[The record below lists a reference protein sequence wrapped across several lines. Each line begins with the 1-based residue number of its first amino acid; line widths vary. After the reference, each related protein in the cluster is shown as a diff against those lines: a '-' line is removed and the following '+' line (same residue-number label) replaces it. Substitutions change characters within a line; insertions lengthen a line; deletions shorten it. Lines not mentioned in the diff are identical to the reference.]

1 MNVLMPQ
8 LGETVAEGKI
18 TKWFKSVG
26 DVIQPGDILFEIE
39 TDKTSMEVPAVE
51 GGTLTDIHLQI
62 GAVAP
67 VGAVVAMI
75 SPNSTSA
82 TATAGTTASPNGAKA
97 TNNDSNLGAALSGYG
112 ATPTEGPQ
120 APSKGSLVTPSP
132 THGPL
137 DPFFEV
143 RTPSRNYGP
152 ARLSGG
158 TYVTPLARRLAGE
171 KGIDLGA
178 LTGSGGRGRI
188 VSADVM
194 AAASSAAVQRVQLAP
209 AESSS
214 NIVALY
220 QDVEFEEVPLS
231 GMRSTIARRLVD
243 AKQTIPHFYLSADIK
258 VDALL
263 KLRKQANEAAV
274 RTGEAAYKLS
284 VNDLIIKGLGVAL
297 QRVPA
302 ANAVW
307 AGDRILRF
315 KRSDIGVAV
324 SVDDGLFTPVIR
336 DVDRKSPSQISSEMR
351 NLAARARAKKLLP
364 AEYKG
369 GVSAISNLGMYGTKQ
384 FTAIINP
391 PHSSILA
398 VGAVERRPTEG
409 PHGQPIFASI
419 MSVTLSCDHRVI
431 DGALGAKL
439 LEAIRD
445 VLEDPITMVV

>member
-26 DVIQPGDILFEIE
+26 DIIQPGDTLFEIE

-51 GGTLTDIHLQI
+51 GGTLTDIHLQV

-67 VGAVVAMI
+67 VGAVVAAI
-75 SPNSTSA
+75 SANGASA
-82 TATAGTTASPNGAKA
+82 AATAGSAVSPSGAKTA
-97 TNNDSNLGAALSGYG
+97 NKDSNLEAALSGYG
-112 ATPTEGPQ
+112 AMPTEGPR
-120 APSKGSLVTPSP
+120 APSRGSLVTPSP
-132 THGPL
+132 TQGPL

-143 RTPSRNYGP
+143 RTPARNYGP

-158 TYVTPLARRLAGE
+158 TLVTPLARRLADE
-171 KGIDLGA
+171 KGIDLTA

-188 VSADVM
+188 VAADVM
-194 AAASSAAVQRVQLAP
+194 AAASSAAVHRGQLVP
-209 AESSS
+209 AESNS

-220 QDVEFEEVPLS
+220 RDIEFEEVPLS
-231 GMRSTIARRLVD
+231 GMRSTIARRLVE
-243 AKQTIPHFYLSADIK
+243 AKQTVPHFYLSADIK

-263 KLRKQANEAAV
+263 ELRKQANDAAL
-274 RTGEAAYKLS
+274 RTGEPAYKLS

-297 QRVPA
+297 QRVPV

-336 DVDRKSPSQISSEMR
+336 DADRKSPSYISLEMKE
-351 NLAARARAKKLLP
+351 LAARARAKKLLP

-369 GVSAISNLGMYGTKQ
+369 GVSAISNLGMYGTRQ

-398 VGAVERRPTEG
+398 VGAVERRPIEG
-409 PHGQPIFASI
+409 PDGRPVFASM

-439 LEAIRD
+439 LETLRA
-445 VLEDPITMVV
+445 VLEDPITMVI